1 MYIYASHM
9 LHSWMSDATHG
20 VNAVLPTVPRLP
32 GDAAPPAVTI
42 VQAMRD
48 SESGQAQAPLTGL
61 PALQIMP
68 VQRPSQRTSPSV
80 QPYPADMLVTITI
93 RYIAANS
100 TQTDR
105 MLRETEYTMLAL
117 DTVLARL
124 FRGQLTAAQTLRQ
137 SYATLYGAHF
147 MSAESTEWD
156 TGYLNEKDTK
166 TTAMLNITLRGRF
179 LLSQS

>member
-9 LHSWMSDATHG
+9 LTAWMSDATHG

-32 GDAAPPAVTI
+32 GDSVPPAVTI

-48 SESGQAQAPLTGL
+48 GESGQAQAPLTGL

-68 VQRPSQRTSPSV
+68 VQRATQRMSPSV
-80 QPYPADMLVTITI
+80 QPYPSDMQVTVTI

-100 TQTDR
+100 TETDR
-105 MLRETEYTMLAL
+105 MLRDTEYTMLAL

-124 FRGQLTAAQTLRQ
+124 FRGQLAAAQALKD
-137 SYATLYGAHF
+137 SYFSLYGAQF
-147 MSAESTEWD
+147 VSAESTEWD
-156 TGYLNEKDTK
+156 TGYLNERDTK

-179 LLSQS
+179 QLSQS